1 MKKLLLSLIAAMAA
15 VVAFPQSLNI
25 VACGPAGV
33 EEEERPAVDG
43 KLTGACKFE
52 GSRPAEFDFYVVN
65 NSSQA
70 GTVRVLELS
79 SVNDYAIEHT
89 MFLAMCYNGS
99 CQPAS
104 NLSDFTIG
112 ANGVYRGENLN
123 LNPPEEAPE
132 VGSLMHLQII
142 YGGER
147 VNGTAEYRLSLQF
160 EHDAE
165 PSVFYISLDF
175 DLGTGVASAEVV
187 NNFKVYQDGAGNV
200 VADYGFGNDV
210 QRELSIVSLSGQ
222 TVYTCDVDGAS
233 GNMVLPVNLGKGVY
247 LYSVTEGGNVLSSH
261 KLVVR

>member
-1 MKKLLLSLIAAMAA
+1 MRLLLSLIAAMAA

-33 EEEERPAVDG
+33 DEEERPAVDG

-52 GSRPAEFDFYVVN
+52 GSRPADFDFYVVN
-65 NSSQA
+65 NSAQA
-70 GTVRVLELS
+70 GTVKVVELS
-79 SVNDYAIEHT
+79 AVNDYAIEHT
-89 MFLAMCYNGS
+89 ILLAMCYNGS
-99 CQPAS
+99 CQIAS
-104 NLSDFTIG
+104 FKDFTIG
-112 ANGVYRGENLN
+112 ANGVYRGENLDQ
-123 LNPPEEAPE
+123 NPPEEAPE
-132 VGSLMHLQII
+132 VGSLMHLQIQ
-142 YGGER
+142 YAGER

-175 DLGTGVASAEVV
+175 DLGTGVASAEVI

-200 VADYGFGNDV
+200 VVDYGFGSAAD
-210 QRELSIVSLSGQ
+210 RELSIVSLSGQ
-222 TVYTCDVDGAS
+222 TVFTCDVDGAS
-233 GNMVLPVNLGKGVY
+233 GNLVLPVNLGKGVY